1 MGLFLC
7 ILSIHSQIQIPFLAC
22 LSPLSSN
29 KVPVNPKNNNKKI
42 NKRSQINSLPKNM
55 MHVAEKKWNISYDS
69 RNSSVHAETSENNY
83 KAKDRNGLHSYTE
96 TDPNEKKNN

>member
-1 MGLFLC
+1 
-7 ILSIHSQIQIPFLAC
+7 
-22 LSPLSSN
+22 
-29 KVPVNPKNNNKKI
+29 
-42 NKRSQINSLPKNM
+42 

-69 RNSSVHAETSENNY
+69 RNSSVHAETLENNY